1 MGGPCGAVG
10 GGDPAGEAAV
20 GVQTPGQKD
29 TKEKLRCVRGGL
41 PPGRAVLGQGR
52 RRGQSKAEVPQVC
65 EGEQAGGGVG
75 PPLWA
80 AHSLVPVQSL
90 QRSPGCP
97 RAHRRILA
105 SAPQARW
112 GSSPQC
118 SLHSCPSLTPPGGA
132 AVSGRWLRL
141 RSLSVVA
148 LVPLPRPR
156 VAMTGEA
163 TSLARLLLDSSCI
176 GLFPARRRSHLKQG
190 EARPFFESGRGRRTS
205 GWRPSPPPASLPR
218 SLSTWAQVRRLL
230 LALLLRVQR
239 SVL

>member
-90 QRSPGCP
+90 QRSPGCQ

-118 SLHSCPSLTPPGGA
+118 SLHSRPSLTPPGGA

-141 RSLSVVA
+141 RSLRS
-148 LVPLPRPR
+148 
-156 VAMTGEA
+156 
-163 TSLARLLLDSSCI
+163 
-176 GLFPARRRSHLKQG
+176 GLGASPQAQG
-190 EARPFFESGRGRRTS
+190 GYDG
-205 GWRPSPPPASLPR
+205 
-218 SLSTWAQVRRLL
+218 
-230 LALLLRVQR
+230 
-239 SVL
+239 

>member
-29 TKEKLRCVRGGL
+29 TKEKLRCVQGGL

-65 EGEQAGGGVG
+65 EGEQAGGG
-75 PPLWA
+75 
-80 AHSLVPVQSL
+80 
-90 QRSPGCP
+90 
-97 RAHRRILA
+97 
-105 SAPQARW
+105 
-112 GSSPQC
+112 SSPQC
-118 SLHSCPSLTPPGGA
+118 SLHSCPSLTPPGRA

-163 TSLARLLLDSSCI
+163 TSLASLLLDSSCI
-176 GLFPARRRSHLKQG
+176 GLFPARRSSHLKQG

-205 GWRPSPPPASLPR
+205 GWPPSPPPASLPR

-230 LALLLRVQR
+230 LALLLRVQP